1 MHICAYINISI
12 LVRILLNTP
21 NTFRLEIMKRIG
33 IVACEIFE
41 EELLKLLSEYNNIDR
56 IILVSSD
63 SSKEFQKMLESKY
76 NYDKITIAREL
87 CSKRFL
93 KREASLEVVINI
105 LPFALHL
112 YAEDIKREVVNASK
126 EIEKHVDYIL
136 LLYGLCGNALGS
148 IKDLL
153 FNNKIKVPFDIL
165 TNEKGEI
172 MDDCICAL
180 IGSSENYLRELEQS
194 TSIFFM
200 TPGWAKLWPRLIEEK
215 TRNVDSNKMEELSKM
230 DVKEKFKM
238 ALGSSD
244 YKKVIGIELDFI
256 DKSNFRARC
265 KEFASHFNSEVVIRE
280 GTIDSLKGS
289 FEKALKEL
297 EKQN

>member
-1 MHICAYINISI
+1 
-12 LVRILLNTP
+12 
-21 NTFRLEIMKRIG
+21 MKRIG

-41 EELLKLLSEYNNIDR
+41 EELLKLLSEYNYINR
-56 IILVSSD
+56 IILVSND

-76 NYDKITIAREL
+76 NYEKISIAREL
-87 CSKRFL
+87 CSTRFL
-93 KREASLEVVINI
+93 KRQEPLEVVVNI

-112 YAEDIKREVVNASK
+112 YAEDIKREVVAASK

-148 IKDLL
+148 IRELL
-153 FNNKIKVPFDIL
+153 INNKIKVPFDIL

-180 IGSSENYLRELEQS
+180 LGSSEKYLKELEQ
-194 TSIFFM
+194 TTNIFFM
-200 TPGWAKLWPRLIEEK
+200 TPGWTKLWPRLLEEK
-215 TRNVDSNKMEELSKM
+215 TKNIDTKRMAELSEM

-244 YKKVIGIELDFI
+244 YKRVIGIELDFI
-256 DKSNFRARC
+256 DKFNFRARC
-265 KEFASHFNSEVVIRE
+265 KEFA
-280 GTIDSLKGS
+280 
-289 FEKALKEL
+289 
-297 EKQN
+297 

>member
-1 MHICAYINISI
+1 MQA
-12 LVRILLNTP
+12 ILLKPLGN
-21 NTFRLEIMKRIG
+21 FRTENMKRIG

-41 EELLKLLSEYNNIDR
+41 EELLKLLSEYDNIGR

-63 SSKEFQKMLESKY
+63 SSKEFQKMLESSY
-76 NYDKITIAREL
+76 HYDKITVAREL
-87 CSKRFL
+87 CSTKFL
-93 KREASLEVVINI
+93 KREHSLEILINI

-112 YAEDIKREVVNASK
+112 YAEDIKREVVAASK

-148 IKDLL
+148 IKELL
-153 FNNKIKVPFDIL
+153 INSKIKVPFGIL
-165 TNEKGEI
+165 TNKKGET

-180 IGSSENYLRELEQS
+180 IGSSENYLKELEQS
-194 TSIFFM
+194 TNIFFM
-200 TPGWAKLWPRLIEEK
+200 TPGWAKLWPRLLEEK
-215 TRNVDSNKMEELSKM
+215 TKNIDSKRLAELSEM
-230 DVKEKFKM
+230 DIKDKFKM

-265 KEFASHFNSEVVIRE
+265 NEFASHFNSEVVIRE
-280 GTIDSLKGS
+280 GTINTLRDS
-289 FEKALKEL
+289 FEKALKEI
-297 EKQN
+297 EK

>member
-1 MHICAYINISI
+1 MYICAYINISI
-12 LVRILLNTP
+12 IITIFLNTLKYIK
-21 NTFRLEIMKRIG
+21 TESMKRIG

-41 EELLKLLSEYNNIDR
+41 EELLKLLSEYNYINR
-56 IILVSSD
+56 IILVSND

-76 NYDKITIAREL
+76 NYEKISIAREL
-87 CSKRFL
+87 CSTRFL
-93 KREASLEVVINI
+93 KRQEPLEVVVNI

-112 YAEDIKREVVNASK
+112 YAEDIKREVVAASK

-148 IKDLL
+148 IRELL
-153 FNNKIKVPFDIL
+153 INNKIKVPFDIL

-180 IGSSENYLRELEQS
+180 LGSSEKYLKELEQ
-194 TSIFFM
+194 TTNIFFM
-200 TPGWAKLWPRLIEEK
+200 TPGWTKLWPRLLEEK
-215 TRNVDSNKMEELSKM
+215 TKNIDTKRMAELSEM

-244 YKKVIGIELDFI
+244 YKRVIGIELDFI
-256 DKSNFRARC
+256 DKFNFRARC
-265 KEFASHFNSEVVIRE
+265 KEFASHFNSEIVIRE
-280 GTIDSLKGS
+280 GTIDTLRES
-289 FEKALKEL
+289 FKKALKEID
-297 EKQN
+297 K

>member
-1 MHICAYINISI
+1 
-12 LVRILLNTP
+12 
-21 NTFRLEIMKRIG
+21 MKRIG

-41 EELLKLLSEYNNIDR
+41 EELLKLLSEYDNIDR
-56 IILVSSD
+56 IILVSND

-76 NYDKITIAREL
+76 NYEKISIAREL
-87 CSKRFL
+87 CSTRFL
-93 KREASLEVVINI
+93 KRQAPLEVVVNI

-112 YAEDIKREVVNASK
+112 YAEDIKREVVAASK

-148 IKDLL
+148 IRELL
-153 FNNKIKVPFDIL
+153 INSKIKVPFDIL
-165 TNEKGEI
+165 TNENGEI

-180 IGSSENYLRELEQS
+180 IGSSENYLNELEQ
-194 TSIFFM
+194 TTNIFFM

-215 TRNVDSNKMEELSKM
+215 TRNVDPEKIAELSQM

-244 YKKVIGIELDFI
+244 YKRVIGIELDFI

-265 KEFASHFNSEVVIRE
+265 KEFASHFNSEVVMKE
-280 GTIDSLKGS
+280 GTINTLRDS
-289 FEKALKEL
+289 FDKALKEM
-297 EKQN
+297 EIRK